1 MIKYIK
7 VLILFILIFPM
18 LLCAQKTDT
27 INNQKNSNLP
37 NKLVIDSTSDAK
49 LTDTIKPISTVKNEE
64 IVTPDIL
71 YLTNGDKLSG
81 KLISFEQ
88 GRMRFDAQGPG
99 IIYVKWYK
107 IKSIGCGSK
116 LYRVEST
123 SGEIF
128 KGRIIDSPVSGEITV
143 LSIPKQ
149 DLKFQNIS
157 RIYALE
163 SEWYKGFKGDLGGGV
178 SYTKSSDVLRIN
190 AESNLYYVIPRW
202 RFINA
207 FSYISTST
215 ADSEFSERIQ
225 FSLEAF
231 YALRKKWFVYEQ
243 NSFNRNDEL
252 GIDAKISFGAGAGN
266 NLVLTEIQKLQI
278 FTGILQN
285 FEKNIQIDEFNSN
298 VEWQATL
305 QHTFYSF
312 LKPNLTASTALSSF
326 VGITETSRYRFD
338 ATTDLTWEFVT
349 NFKLQ
354 FSFYFNYDNKKIQGK
369 NSETDYGPI
378 LSFLLDLK

>member
-7 VLILFILIFPM
+7 VSILLILISPE
-18 LLCAQKTDT
+18 LLCAQKTDAS
-27 INNQKNSNLP
+27 NNHKNSNLT
-37 NKLVIDSTSDAK
+37 NRLIIDSISDE
-49 LTDTIKPISTVKNEE
+49 KPDESLQLISNLDKHE
-64 IVTPDIL
+64 IETPDIL

-81 KLISFEQ
+81 KFISFEQ

-107 IKSIGCGSK
+107 IKSIACGSK
-116 LYRVEST
+116 LYRVET
-123 SGEIF
+123 TRGEIF
-128 KGRIIDSPVSGEITV
+128 KGRIIESSNSGEITV
-143 LSIPKQ
+143 LSTPKQ
-149 DLKFQNIS
+149 HLKFQNIS

-163 SEWYKGFKGDLGGGV
+163 SEWYRRFKGDLGGGV

-202 RFINA
+202 RFINT

-215 ADSEFSERIQ
+215 GNTDFSERIQ

-231 YALRKKWFVYEQ
+231 YALQKKWFVYEQ
-243 NSFNRNDEL
+243 SSFNRNDEL
-252 GIDAKISFGAGAGN
+252 GIDARFSFGIGAGN
-266 NLVLTEIQKLQI
+266 NLVLTEIQKLQV

-285 FEKNIQIDEFNSN
+285 FEKNIQLNEFNSYL
-298 VEWQATL
+298 EWQATL
-305 QHTFYSF
+305 HHTIYSF
-312 LKPNLTASTALSSF
+312 LKPNLTASTNLSSF

-354 FSFYFNYDNKKIQGK
+354 LSFYFNFDNKRIQGK
-369 NSETDYGPI
+369 NSEIDYGPI